1 MTAVGF
7 VLAGLVCIAV
17 LAGAL
22 VIAMCLAA
30 GKGGGL

>member
-1 MTAVGF
+1 MIALVA
-7 VLAGLVCIAV
+7 AGIFSIGV

-22 VIAMCLAA
+22 VIAMVLAA